1 MKKNADFHG
10 GEDRSL
16 GPCPICGRE
25 MLAGESVD
33 RHHWRPKSRGGR
45 TSAYL
50 HRTCH
55 RKLHSLFTDK
65 ELSSDFSTP
74 EAVRQHPEI
83 IKFIAWVRRQPPEV
97 VPRHRKPREKKE
109 S

>member
-1 MKKNADFHG
+1 MKKKTIVHLEEEAQK
-10 GEDRSL
+10 L
-16 GPCPICGRE
+16 GPCPVCGRE

-33 RHHWRPKSRGGR
+33 RHHWRPKSQGGK

-65 ELSSDFSTP
+65 ELNTDFSTP

-83 IKFIAWVRRQPPEV
+83 RKFIAWVKRQPPEAV
-97 VPRHRKPREKKE
+97 LRHRKPRGRK
-109 S
+109 

>member
-1 MKKNADFHG
+1 MKENADSHRG
-10 GEDRSL
+10 EEDRGL
-16 GPCPICGRE
+16 GPCPLCGRE

-55 RKLHSLFTDK
+55 RKLHSLFTEK
-65 ELSSDFSTP
+65 ELSSDFSTA
-74 EAVRQHPEI
+74 ESVRHHPEI
-83 IKFIAWVRRQPPEV
+83 RKFIAWVRRQPPETIL
-97 VPRHRKPREKKE
+97 RHRKPRGRK
-109 S
+109 

>member
-1 MKKNADFHG
+1 MKKNIMGHQ
-10 GEDRSL
+10 GEESRSL
-16 GPCPICGRE
+16 GPCQLCGRE

-45 TSAYL
+45 TAAYL

-65 ELSSDFSTP
+65 ELSTEFSTP
-74 EAVRQHPEI
+74 EAVREHPEI
-83 IKFIAWVRRQPPEV
+83 KKFIAWVRRQPPEAV
-97 VPRHRKPREKKE
+97 LRHRQPRRTK
-109 S
+109 

>member
-1 MKKNADFHG
+1 MKNKGEGHPRE
-10 GEDRSL
+10 EDRSL

-45 TSAYL
+45 RSAYL

-65 ELSSDFSTP
+65 ELSEEFATP
-74 EAVRQHPEI
+74 EAVREHPEI
-83 IKFIAWVRRQPPEV
+83 RKFIAWVRRQPPETV
-97 VPRHRKPREKKE
+97 LRHRKPRGRK
-109 S
+109 